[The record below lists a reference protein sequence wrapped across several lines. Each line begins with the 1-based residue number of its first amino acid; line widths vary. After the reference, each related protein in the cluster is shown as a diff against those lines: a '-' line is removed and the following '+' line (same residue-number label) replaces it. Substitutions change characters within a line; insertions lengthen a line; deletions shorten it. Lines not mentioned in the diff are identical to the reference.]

1 MYICTR
7 PNWSWLTLWRSL
19 ESTPTKM
26 VPNLKFWNWKSSEV
40 LSLIKIEKLVCLIKF
55 FSRSWTRPWYCWRY
69 GCAKGDKLG
78 KLQTH
83 RKLLTCKSTEKHL
96 TYKST
101 EKFSPANLQKYIW
114 STNPQKN
121 LAKFK
126 RGKHGSG
133 LDDIDIEE
141 LDWVS
146 KERNNQYLLSLFW
159 PVVPIICQIASD
171 RQAFCQVENNK
182 KVKAVT
188 ILIYETA
195 L

>member
-1 MYICTR
+1 M
-7 PNWSWLTLWRSL
+7 
-19 ESTPTKM
+19 
-26 VPNLKFWNWKSSEV
+26 
-40 LSLIKIEKLVCLIKF
+40 
-55 FSRSWTRPWYCWRY
+55 
-69 GCAKGDKLG
+69 
-78 KLQTH
+78 
-83 RKLLTCKSTEKHL
+83 
-96 TYKST
+96 
-101 EKFSPANLQKYIW
+101 
-114 STNPQKN
+114 
-121 LAKFK
+121 AKFK

-146 KERNNQYLLSLFW
+146 KETNNQYLLSLFW